1 MRVALLVLHP
11 VLPELRCG
19 LTALVLVT
27 TLWWQPVA
35 AQTDST
41 QARVDSSR
49 ARADST
55 RAPADS
61 ARRAPTRPWRSMA
74 ELGAEQRL
82 ADSLRAERIR
92 AQRDTIYKQWPIP
105 GRATRLS
112 LLVPGLGQIYN
123 AGWGRPNVSTV
134 SKWWHTAKVPVIYG
148 LMGFTIYLA
157 IQNDN
162 RYQFFR
168 QAYIDRVYNES
179 LPDSLRGLM
188 ARFEPFPNASTRG
201 IQNARDLTRRSR
213 DQAIFWTVVVYAL
226 NGIEAY
232 VSAHL
237 RTFDV
242 SDNLSLRVTPT
253 IDLRPPSAFNPEPG
267 LNIGARLSLSFGR

>member
-1 MRVALLVLHP
+1 
-11 VLPELRCG
+11 
-19 LTALVLVT
+19 
-27 TLWWQPVA
+27 
-35 AQTDST
+35 
-41 QARVDSSR
+41 
-49 ARADST
+49 
-55 RAPADS
+55 
-61 ARRAPTRPWRSMA
+61 MA

-92 AQRDTIYKQWPIP
+92 AHKDTIYKQWPIP

-123 AGWGRPNVSTV
+123 AGWGRKGVSTV
-134 SKWWHTAKVPVIYG
+134 SKWWHTAKVPLIYG

-168 QAYIDRVYNES
+168 QAYIDRVYNRS
-179 LPDSLRGLM
+179 IPDSLPNRTLLL
-188 ARFEPFPNASTRG
+188 RPEPFPNASDIG
-201 IQNARDLTRRSR
+201 IRNARDLTRRSR

-253 IDLRPPSAFNPEPG
+253 FDLRPPNAFSPEPG
-267 LNIGARLSLSFGR
+267 LNVGARLSLSFGR